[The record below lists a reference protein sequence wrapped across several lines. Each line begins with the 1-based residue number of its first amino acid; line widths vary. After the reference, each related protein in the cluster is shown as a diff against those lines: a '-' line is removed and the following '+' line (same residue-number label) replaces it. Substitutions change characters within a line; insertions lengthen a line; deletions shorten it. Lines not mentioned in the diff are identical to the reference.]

1 MKPPRE
7 QWEDD
12 AVLDALE
19 ASLSDPVN
27 NPAHYTDGG
36 IETIDYLQAKLT
48 PEEFKGFCKGNAIKY
63 MSRAGKKGDPVEDY
77 QKAMWYLERL
87 AVEDR

>member
-1 MKPPRE
+1 MKYAYA
-7 QWEDD
+7 D
-12 AVLDALE
+12 AALE
-19 ASLSDPVN
+19 APEATLSDPVSR
-27 NPAHYTDGG
+27 PPHYTDGG

-63 MSRAGKKGDPVEDY
+63 MSRAGKKGDAVEDY